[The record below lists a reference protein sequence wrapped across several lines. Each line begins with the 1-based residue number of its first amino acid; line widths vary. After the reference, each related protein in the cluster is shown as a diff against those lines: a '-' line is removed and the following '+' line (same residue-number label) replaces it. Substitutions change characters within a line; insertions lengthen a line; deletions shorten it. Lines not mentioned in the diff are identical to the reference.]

1 MRVSKRRKPAKI
13 RTRADYGDTILN
25 SHDRPIAP
33 QGQSTHHPAVSSG
46 VRPEAGPSTAG
57 AGLER
62 AAFLPYA
69 LGVNLVTVIGAGP
82 AGCEAALQLARR
94 GVAVRL
100 VEMRPGTM
108 TPAHRTGD
116 VAELVCSNS
125 LKSDEP
131 ANAHGLLKAELREYG
146 CFLLDCAERAR
157 VPGGKALVVDRE
169 RFSAEVASALAE
181 AGITVERGE
190 VRELPD
196 GIVVLAAGPLISD
209 ALADSLARAL
219 GAERLFFFDAIAPV
233 VSAESVDRAVAF
245 PGSRYGAGADYL
257 NCPLSEAEY
266 RRFVDELVRA
276 ETAPVRDFEPAR
288 LFEGCL
294 PVEELA
300 RRGPETLAYG
310 PLKPVGLRSPAYAVV
325 QLRQENA
332 GGTMFNLVGFQT
344 RLRHGEQR
352 RVFRLIP
359 GLARAE
365 FLRYGAMHRNSY
377 LDAPRV
383 LGPTLAA
390 RARPGLFVAGQLTGV
405 EGYVESIGAGL
416 VAGVNAARLGRG
428 QEPRAW
434 PEETMLGGLL
444 RYVATGPGDTRFQPM
459 NANFGLLPP
468 ALCAGKQDDLSLIHI

>member
-1 MRVSKRRKPAKI
+1 VSP
-13 RTRADYGDTILN
+13 
-25 SHDRPIAP
+25 
-33 QGQSTHHPAVSSG
+33 
-46 VRPEAGPSTAG
+46 
-57 AGLER
+57 
-62 AAFLPYA
+62 
-69 LGVNLVTVIGAGP
+69 VTVIGAGL

-94 GVAVRL
+94 GVSVRL

-146 CFLLDCAERAR
+146 CFLLECAERAR

-169 RFSAEVASALAE
+169 RFAAEVASALAE
-181 AGITVERGE
+181 AGITAERGE

-196 GIVVLAAGPLISD
+196 GIVVLAAGPLVSD
-209 ALADSLARAL
+209 ALAGSLGRAL

-233 VSAESVDRAVAF
+233 VSAESIDRSVAF
-245 PGSRYGAGADYL
+245 AGSRYGAGADYL
-257 NCPLSEAEY
+257 NCPLDEPQY
-266 RRFVDELVRA
+266 RRLVDELVRA
-276 ETAPVRDFEPAR
+276 ELSPVRGFER
-288 LFEGCL
+288 GMFFEGCL

-300 RRGPETLAYG
+300 RRGPDTLAFG
-310 PLKPVGLRSPAYAVV
+310 PLKPVGIADPRTGGRPHAVV

-344 RLRHGEQR
+344 RLKQAEQR
-352 RVFRLIP
+352 RVFRLVP

-428 QEPRAW
+428 EVPLEW
-434 PEETMLGGLL
+434 PAATMLGGLL
-444 RYVATGPGDTRFQPM
+444 AHVSTGPAAGQRFQPM

-468 ALCAGKQDDLSLIHI
+468 VRAKKFQRREFVVERALAAAREFAARLAG